1 MEELPGKGAPSS
13 SAGFSVIESL
23 VAALILLFIALGLI
37 PLFARSLR
45 DNTAGSDSTQAS
57 NHGKARLEEYLQLP
71 FNNQSLTLVA
81 GSTTLGIDES
91 WSQGVHA
98 DLGDADEGW
107 WPGAPTDR
115 GRLLWNRS
123 TTVRQYGITD
133 LDDGRLDNPLPGGTQ
148 PIFVHLKE
156 VEVRLETERNQGNA
170 VGGAFTGASE
180 LGGGR
185 SLTFRVV
192 KPF

>member
-1 MEELPGKGAPSS
+1 MDSTGKGSPSS
-13 SAGFSVIESL
+13 AAGFSVIESL

-45 DNTAGSDSTQAS
+45 DNSSGNDSTQAS

-71 FNNQSLTLVA
+71 FNNQALTLAA
-81 GSTTLGIDES
+81 GATTLGTNES
-91 WSQGVHA
+91 WAQGGYA
-98 DLGDADEGW
+98 DIGDADEGW
-107 WPGAPTDR
+107 WPGVPAGR

-123 TTVRQYGITD
+123 TTVRQYGISD

-156 VEVRLETERNQGNA
+156 VEVRLETERDRGNA
-170 VGGAFTGASE
+170 VGGAFTGTSE

-185 SLTFRVV
+185 RLTFRVV

>member
-1 MEELPGKGAPSS
+1 MELPGKATPSS

-45 DNTAGSDSTQAS
+45 DNAAGSDSTQAS
-57 NHGKARLEEYLQLP
+57 NHSKARLEEYLQLP
-71 FNNQSLTLVA
+71 FNNQSLTLA
-81 GSTTLGIDES
+81 SGSTTLGSNDS
-91 WSQGVHA
+91 WAQGA
-98 DLGDADEGW
+98 YGDIGDADEGW
-107 WPGAPTDR
+107 WPGAPTNR
-115 GRLLWNRS
+115 GRLLWGRN

-156 VEVRLETERNQGNA
+156 VEVRMETERDQGNA
-170 VGGAFTGASE
+170 VGGAFTGTSE
-180 LGGGR
+180 LGGAR
-185 SLTFRVV
+185 RMTFRVV

>member
-1 MEELPGKGAPSS
+1 MELPGKATPLS

-45 DNTAGSDSTQAS
+45 DNTAGNDSTQAS
-57 NHGKARLEEYLQLP
+57 NHSKARLEEYLQLP
-71 FNNQSLTLVA
+71 FNNQSLTLAA
-81 GSTTLGIDES
+81 GSTTLGSSDS
-91 WSQGVHA
+91 WAQGTQG
-98 DLGDADEGW
+98 DIGDADEGW
-107 WPGAPTDR
+107 WPGAPTNR
-115 GRLLWNRS
+115 GRLLWNRN
-123 TTVRQYGITD
+123 TTVRQYGISD

-156 VEVRLETERNQGNA
+156 VEVRMETERDQGNA
-170 VGGAFTGASE
+170 TGGAFSGTGE

-185 SLTFRVV
+185 RLVFRVV